1 MTHPRLVALLSREF
15 GAAVAGAHLADEAP
29 RPTRRHRFWS
39 RLRLCCIGRLRHRN
53 NAPPQRRA
61 RSPLVGNLER
71 YVRSTPPGDSIASVA
86 RLPHWFQVS
95 VPYLDTAIMALILVV
110 ATRAWL
116 ELSLGK
122 LRLILR
128 AIIYAGLVV
137 GLSGIGLFVFNG
149 SAGTLIPFLNSLA
162 PSLFC

>member
-1 MTHPRLVALLSREF
+1 MRRRSGVRDLLWWGIWSAMY
-15 GAAVAGAHLADEAP
+15 GA
-29 RPTRRHRFWS
+29 
-39 RLRLCCIGRLRHRN
+39 LRL
-53 NAPPQRRA
+53 
-61 RSPLVGNLER
+61 
-71 YVRSTPPGDSIASVA
+71 GDSIASVA

-137 GLSGIGLFVFNG
+137 GLSGIGLFVFTG
-149 SAGTLIPFLNSLA
+149 SAGTLIPFLNILLA
-162 PSLFC
+162 ICTLAVLLTVAVVPKLAHLTGQ

>member
-1 MTHPRLVALLSREF
+1 MY
-15 GAAVAGAHLADEAP
+15 GA
-29 RPTRRHRFWS
+29 
-39 RLRLCCIGRLRHRN
+39 LRL
-53 NAPPQRRA
+53 
-61 RSPLVGNLER
+61 
-71 YVRSTPPGDSIASVA
+71 GDSIASVA

-137 GLSGIGLFVFNG
+137 GLSGIGLFVFTG
-149 SAGTLIPFLNSLA
+149 SAGTLIPLPLTS
-162 PSLFC
+162 P

>member
-39 RLRLCCIGRLRHRN
+39 RLRLCWIGRCGNRN

-95 VPYLDTAIMALILVV
+95 VPYLDTAIMALLV

>member
-1 MTHPRLVALLSREF
+1 MY
-15 GAAVAGAHLADEAP
+15 GA
-29 RPTRRHRFWS
+29 
-39 RLRLCCIGRLRHRN
+39 LRLGE
-53 NAPPQRRA
+53 
-61 RSPLVGNLER
+61 SM
-71 YVRSTPPGDSIASVA
+71 ASVA

-95 VPYLDTAIMALILVV
+95 VPYLDTAIMALLV